1 VFAAFVEALTRVM
14 EGVAI
19 PGGMGRRAHAE
30 MTLACRVSAALV
42 IASQSYA
49 CGGSSR
55 TGPDLPAA
63 GSPSDNGGAGGSE
76 PAGPAGP
83 AGSGGLPSSG
93 GGPAVGGSTASEGGT
108 GVVAGTAGAAG
119 GTAGAAGGS
128 GGAAQEPNKIV
139 LFDGSSDS
147 FQREWASVRNGNVNP
162 WKYNADGTM
171 TVTGGTGDIRSKQK
185 FRDVFVHLEY
195 LTQKV
200 TLSSSVHERS
210 NSGVLLNGSYE
221 LQIIDSSV
229 LEPAIMTC
237 GAVYGVVGPL
247 EIACHEAGVWNT
259 YEIEFQAPTCE
270 GGPTTVKTP
279 ARFVE
284 VKLNGTLIHRA
295 VDVLRE
301 TQAGQ
306 RQSCEPQGLLLQD
319 WASILPASFRNIWVI
334 PRD

>member
-1 VFAAFVEALTRVM
+1 V
-14 EGVAI
+14 
-19 PGGMGRRAHAE
+19 
-30 MTLACRVSAALV
+30 
-42 IASQSYA
+42 
-49 CGGSSR
+49 
-55 TGPDLPAA
+55 
-63 GSPSDNGGAGGSE
+63 
-76 PAGPAGP
+76 
-83 AGSGGLPSSG
+83 G
-93 GGPAVGGSTASEGGT
+93 GGTAGEGGI

-119 GTAGAAGGS
+119 S
-128 GGAAQEPNKIV
+128 MGGAGEEPNKIA

-147 FQREWASVRNGNVNP
+147 FQREWASVRNGDVNP
-162 WKYNADGTM
+162 WKYDANGTM
-171 TVTGGTGDIRSKQK
+171 TVLGGTGDIRSKQK

-200 TLSSSVHERS
+200 TSGSSVHERS

-229 LEPAIMTC
+229 LEPSIMTC

-270 GGPTTVKTP
+270 GGPTMVKTP

-284 VKLNGTLIHRA
+284 VKLNGTLIHRD

-306 RQSCEPQGLLLQD
+306 NQSCEPQGLLLQD